1 MENSMSKKEPVISD
15 DLLKLL
21 THHEISP
28 NKVIFSASLTGTE
41 TEYILKIIYFLLKKR
56 FI

>member
-1 MENSMSKKEPVISD
+1 MENSMLKKEPVISD

-28 NKVIFSASLTGTE
+28 NKVIFSARLDRNRDGVYTRKLYTF
-41 TEYILKIIYFLLKKR
+41 Y
-56 FI
+56 